1 MLIHTLS
8 QILHIYQP
16 EAWLREHYPDNS
28 AISTRDSNHT
38 SKQRLDALHKQASQS
53 IHSIHSKV
61 EWNGLTLGR
70 SILPVEWIHP
80 IQNGWID
87 DGLIHVD
94 SAHVKSYLSSAF
106 DFCCPSGAEIR

>member
-1 MLIHTLS
+1 MPWNGKPGMSDLLNGLYLAVNVRF
-8 QILHIYQP
+8 QKL
-16 EAWLREHYPDNS
+16 LN
-28 AISTRDSNHT
+28 NHNI
-38 SKQRLDALHKQASQS
+38 RVQASQS

-61 EWNGLTLGR
+61 EWNGLTLGC

-106 DFCCPSGAEIR
+106 DFCYPSGAEIR

>member
-1 MLIHTLS
+1 MRRQTGL
-8 QILHIYQP
+8 
-16 EAWLREHYPDNS
+16 
-28 AISTRDSNHT
+28 AINPFNPLAGRVD
-38 SKQRLDALHKQASQS
+38 
-53 IHSIHSKV
+53 
-61 EWNGLTLGR
+61 GLTLGR

-106 DFCCPSGAEIR
+106 DFCCPSGAENR